1 MTVGCCPTPDL
12 ADVGELLARKDDAM
26 APGERAVFAVE
37 GLHCAG
43 CIRRV
48 EEALEAEAGIT
59 GARVNY
65 TLRRVSV
72 EGQRA
77 AIEPGNV
84 ARVLKTVGYG
94 ATPFRA
100 DAADAAQERDM
111 KRLLLALAVAGFA
124 AMNIMLLSV
133 SVWAGNAS
141 DITSETRDLFHWIS
155 ALIALP
161 AAAIA
166 GRTFYESAFRALAA
180 RRLNMDVPITIGVIL
195 ALGLSVYQ
203 TAISA
208 EHAYF
213 ESAIMLLFFL
223 LTGRVLE
230 QVMRRKTRT
239 MAGNLAAFRTGT
251 VERVLDQG
259 TSETVAPAMLQA
271 GDTIR
276 LKPGDR
282 APVDGTIVAGTTD
295 ADHSMITGES
305 RPATLG
311 HGDTI
316 YAGAIV
322 LNATVEVVVRA
333 AVGATLIDDVQ
344 QLLDKATE
352 VRSRRLDLADRASRL
367 YAPVVHLTAAAA
379 ALGWLLAGAG
389 VHQAIVV
396 ATTVL
401 IITCPCALA
410 LAVPAVQVAASG
422 ALFRLGLFLNN
433 GAAIERL
440 AETDVVVFDKT
451 GTLTEPAFTVR
462 NLGAIPDDIVRLAA
476 RLAHSSRH
484 PLAVALANHAE
495 DPPLPEA
502 RETPGEG
509 VSAVV
514 DGVAALLGRP
524 TFCGLADGDAL
535 PDGTASVIAFRHGER
550 TAIFEIDQA
559 LRPDARVTVDRL
571 RALGLHPIILSGDR
585 ECAVEATATALG
597 IVDHTARLTPAAK
610 IARVEALAKAGHRVV
625 MVGDGLN
632 DAPALAA
639 AHVSI
644 SPSSAVDLTQA
655 QADAVFLGRDL
666 KPVAD
671 AVETSR
677 TARRLMTQNLAFAAA
692 YNALAIPIAVF
703 GLVTPLIA
711 AVAMSASS
719 LIVTA
724 NALRALP
731 RRHAGAPAPAARPVG
746 HEAVA

>member
-1 MTVGCCPTPDL
+1 MTAACCPAVDL
-12 ADVGELLARKDDAM
+12 AATPAENGNLAASDR
-26 APGERAVFAVE
+26 RAVFALE

-43 CIRRV
+43 CMRRV
-48 EEALEAEAGIT
+48 EEALEAESGIAS
-59 GARVNY
+59 ARVNY
-65 TLRRVSV
+65 TLRRVAV
-72 EGQRA
+72 VGREG

-84 ARVLKTVGYG
+84 ARVLKAIGYG
-94 ATPFRA
+94 ATPF
-100 DAADAAQERDM
+100 AADAVDRIAERDM

-133 SVWAGNAS
+133 AVWAGNAS
-141 DITSETRDLFHWIS
+141 DIASETRDLFHWIS

-166 GRTFYESAFRALAA
+166 GRPFYQSAFRALAA

-203 TAISA
+203 TTISA

-213 ESAIMLLFFL
+213 ESAIMLPFFL

-230 QVMRRKTRT
+230 QMMRRKTRT

-251 VERVLDQG
+251 AERVLPDG
-259 TSETVAPAMLQA
+259 TTETLAPAMLQP
-271 GDTIR
+271 GDTLR

-282 APVDGTIVAGTTD
+282 APVDGTVVVGRAD
-295 ADHSMITGES
+295 ADQSMITGETW
-305 RPATLG
+305 PVALDK
-311 HGDTI
+311 GDVI

-322 LNATVEVVVRA
+322 LNATVDVAVRA
-333 AVGATLIDDVQ
+333 AVGETLIDEVQ
-344 QLLDKATE
+344 HLLDKATE

-367 YAPVVHLTAAAA
+367 YAPVVHVTAALA
-379 ALGWLLAGAG
+379 ALGWLLAGASP
-389 VHQAIVV
+389 HQAILV

-422 ALFRLGLFLNN
+422 ALFRQGLFLNN
-433 GAAIERL
+433 GGAIERL
-440 AETDVVVFDKT
+440 AEGDIAVFDKT
-451 GTLTEPAFTVR
+451 GTLTDPAFSIR
-462 NLGAIPDDIVRLAA
+462 NLATIPDDMVALAA
-476 RLAHSSRH
+476 RLALSSRH
-484 PLAVALANHAE
+484 PLAATLAEHAE
-495 DPPLPEA
+495 GPPLENVS
-502 RETPGEG
+502 ETPGEG
-509 VSAVV
+509 VESRYDGDAV
-514 DGVAALLGRP
+514 LLGRP
-524 TFCGLADGDAL
+524 DFCGLTDSDL
-535 PDGTASVIAFRHGER
+535 PQGGTASLIAFRHGER
-550 TAIFEIDQA
+550 HAIFKVEQP
-559 LRPDARVTVDRL
+559 LRPDALATIERV
-571 RALGLHPIILSGDR
+571 RALGLRPVILSGDR
-585 ECAVEATATALG
+585 QGAVQACAVALG
-597 IVDHTARLTPAAK
+597 VTEFAAQLTPADK
-610 IARVEALAKAGHRVV
+610 IARIEALTAVGHKVA

-644 SPSSAVDLTQA
+644 SPSSAVDLAQA
-655 QADAVFLGRDL
+655 QADAVFLGRNL

-677 TARRLMTQNLAFAAA
+677 TARRLMTQNLAFAAI
-692 YNALAIPIAVF
+692 YNALAIPIAVS

-731 RRHAGAPAPAARPVG
+731 RRQTGEKPSTTHPVG
-746 HEAVA
+746 QEAVA